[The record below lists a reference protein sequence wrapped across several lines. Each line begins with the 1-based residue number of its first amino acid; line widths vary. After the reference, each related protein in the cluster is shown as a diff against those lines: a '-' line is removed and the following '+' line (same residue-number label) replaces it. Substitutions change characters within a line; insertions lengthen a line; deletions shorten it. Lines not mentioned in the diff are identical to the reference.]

1 MEDDLSMRWPS
12 CMIEIHGK
20 RLHQLAMVVVEDGDV
35 FAEPRTMEQ
44 VEDETR
50 SEIKTKHG

>member
-1 MEDDLSMRWPS
+1 
-12 CMIEIHGK
+12 MIEIHGK